1 MKKIAIFLFSRGV
14 HRDDSVFRRFAHG
27 SFWALVG
34 AVSSQGLSM
43 AASIIVARLLGKQ
56 EFGQLNLI
64 QGTVGTASTFAGFG
78 LGLTATRYVSAFR
91 YESPGRAGNV
101 VRLMERIVASAG
113 GVAAIA
119 LIAIAP
125 TLALSFRAPHLA
137 FLLRLSSIYL
147 FCITFN
153 GVQTGVLA
161 GFEAFR
167 TIAVISFIRSLLYA
181 ALAVPLTRLL
191 KAEGAITALTLSAM
205 IPCIVSHFAVRSEER
220 RCSIPLG
227 DLDWSDLPLLWKFSV
242 PSLLSGIMV
251 GPTTWLASTMLARQP
266 GGYAELGLFAAAN
279 QWRSVI
285 QFLPG
290 ILSQPILPLL
300 TSTESTSSQS
310 RFAKV
315 LCLSAVA
322 NGIVATASAVAVIAF
337 APMISHVYGKEFLGM
352 TPVLIPLTIATVIYC
367 VVTSVGA
374 AMAKNE
380 DMWSCFAL
388 NLLWAI
394 VLLGLAS
401 WQLPINGARGL
412 ALSFLGAYCFHAI
425 TNAAYLFIR
434 MNWISTRLG
443 NLGASPSSDVVETI
457 CLKKSDL

>member
-1 MKKIAIFLFSRGV
+1 
-14 HRDDSVFRRFAHG
+14 
-27 SFWALVG
+27 
-34 AVSSQGLSM
+34 
-43 AASIIVARLLGKQ
+43 
-56 EFGQLNLI
+56 
-64 QGTVGTASTFAGFG
+64 
-78 LGLTATRYVSAFR
+78 
-91 YESPGRAGNV
+91 
-101 VRLMERIVASAG
+101 
-113 GVAAIA
+113 
-119 LIAIAP
+119 
-125 TLALSFRAPHLA
+125 
-137 FLLRLSSIYL
+137 
-147 FCITFN
+147 
-153 GVQTGVLA
+153 
-161 GFEAFR
+161 
-167 TIAVISFIRSLLYA
+167 
-181 ALAVPLTRLL
+181 
-191 KAEGAITALTLSAM
+191 
-205 IPCIVSHFAVRSEER
+205 
-220 RCSIPLG
+220 
-227 DLDWSDLPLLWKFSV
+227 
-242 PSLLSGIMV
+242 
-251 GPTTWLASTMLARQP
+251 MLARQP